1 VRSHSLVLGATVSAV
16 FINVLHVLK
25 VMECRHKFGIKPPA
39 VVAGPEHIKKHPDA
53 ALFDC
58 GELCHQSLVFPKLTL
73 DEAFRAH
80 ANYLENL
87 PPFLV
92 SIAILGLR
100 YPVASAVATAIWI
113 AGRVAYLFGYV
124 NKGKQGAKARVP

>member
-1 VRSHSLVLGATVSAV
+1 
-16 FINVLHVLK
+16 
-25 VMECRHKFGIKPPA
+25 MECRHKFGIKPPA

-58 GELCHQSLVFPKLTL
+58 
-73 DEAFRAH
+73 AFRAH

-124 NKGKQGAKARVP
+124 NKGKQGAKARVPGFGIAIYTQLVVMAGAAYSAYTFIF